1 MLMSAVPRSMPERT
15 SRCNDA
21 RWPRPIIR
29 VSPHPAHRG
38 QPTTI
43 SWNGSV
49 RCKKEGSGYGE
60 STGRNCPKNNGY
72 CLSTLHNYSL
82 KIIGPLQE
90 LALAGREP
98 GRLSAPLALGAVPIA
113 AGVIADPPVPT
124 LSTLVF
130 VATQH
135 LRGALPHSLEH
146 PPLGCRRHRA

>member
-15 SRCNDA
+15 SRCNDV

-38 QPTTI
+38 KPTTI

-72 CLSTLHNYSL
+72 CLSSLHNYSL
-82 KIIGPLQE
+82 KIIGHRQEFSFAVLPPLDLGKG
-90 LALAGREP
+90 LALR
-98 GRLSAPLALGAVPIA
+98 AVTIA
-113 AGVIADPPVPT
+113 TSI
-124 LSTLVF
+124 
-130 VATQH
+130 
-135 LRGALPHSLEH
+135 
-146 PPLGCRRHRA
+146 